1 MSIEL
6 GVVNHTM
13 SLVLAIEP
21 DAAQAAPLTALVRAK
36 LGAQLQLV
44 ASSHAAL
51 IAMNQR
57 PPDVVLIGR
66 DLSQDER
73 TKIVTHLRS
82 VTAEGAELRIVD
94 IPELSGAA
102 SDSFTRNVGACLT
115 AAEGTREAK
124 ASVVSELSRPA
135 SEPSAPAPASTT
147 DESIRAAD
155 VSLIEAEVE
164 FRLKSELE
172 RLQAEAA
179 RQQARELV
187 RVETEAAERRTRE
200 MARVEAEAARQRA
213 LELARIEEQAA
224 SLRKSAVAEARA
236 AAEAAAR
243 EALTAE
249 LERVRREGEDQLAA
263 EVRRIRNEAEQ
274 LLATKLALA
283 QAQAERDREERNMRA
298 RAEADAAKAAAM
310 QEARRV
316 VEQAA
321 ARAKMAEDEVERVRS
336 EADAQLKAAVAKA
349 RAESDAQLQ
358 EQVARAKAE
367 TEARLEA
374 QLASVIGQA
383 EQFQHAQREMTVEAD
398 KIRME
403 AAEKARAAA
412 EAALASET
420 ARIRA
425 EANER
430 LEAEIRRLRIE
441 AARARTARADERPLF
456 ASSMG
461 SERPSGFADIS
472 RAALRGIRWDFVA
485 TAALILLVVVAGAL
499 YLPHA
504 MSTAARTSTVLVG
517 TAGKAAKA
525 AAKEAVTAAPSVTRR
540 AITAAERAIPHPDA
554 VNATTGPQPAAVE
567 AAAATAPPADSGPG
581 FMTVFSRI
589 PMQVYVDGKR
599 IGMSDDGQLLL
610 PSGTHRIEVVNEH
623 FHYRSSTTL
632 TIRPGHVQ
640 PYNVVLPTAQIHVTT
655 TPGAEVWVEGERVGV
670 APLGQIQVP
679 IGTREIA
686 VKDATGEKQQ
696 VVEVKYGDALEVS
709 LVPQASIDERSPATP
724 RLAPLMRSR

>member
-1 MSIEL
+1 
-6 GVVNHTM
+6 M

-21 DAAQAAPLTALVRAK
+21 DAAQAAPLTALVRARF
-36 LGAQLQLV
+36 GAQLQLV

-57 PPDVVLIGR
+57 PPDVVLLGR

-82 VTAEGAELRIVD
+82 VTAGGAELRIVD
-94 IPELSGAA
+94 IPQLSAAA
-102 SDSFTRNVGACLT
+102 SDGFARSVGACLA
-115 AAEGTREAK
+115 AAEGEASPL
-124 ASVVSELSRPA
+124 AP
-135 SEPSAPAPASTT
+135 EPSAPAPASTV

-172 RLQAEAA
+172 RLQSEAA
-179 RQQARELV
+179 RQQARELS
-187 RVETEAAERRTRE
+187 RVEVEAAERRTRE
-200 MARVEAEAARQRA
+200 IARVEAEAARQRA

-224 SLRKSAVAEARA
+224 SLRQSAVAEART

-243 EALTAE
+243 EALAAE

-263 EVRRIRNEAEQ
+263 EVRRIRKEAEQ

-283 QAQAERDREERNMRA
+283 QAQAERDREERNARA

-310 QEARRV
+310 EEARHV
-316 VEQAA
+316 VEEAA

-349 RAESDAQLQ
+349 RGESEAQLQ

-383 EQFQHAQREMTVEAD
+383 EQFQHAHREMTVDAD

-412 EAALASET
+412 EVALASET
-420 ARIRA
+420 ERIRA

-430 LEAEIRRLRIE
+430 LAGEIRRLRAE
-441 AARARTARADERPLF
+441 AARAQTARAQEIPLF

-461 SERPSGFADIS
+461 SEKPSGFADIS

-485 TAALILLVVVAGAL
+485 TAALIILVVVAGAL
-499 YLPHA
+499 YLPRA
-504 MSTAARTSTVLVG
+504 VSSAARTSSTLVG

-525 AAKEAVTAAPSVTRR
+525 AAKEAVTAAPVVTRR
-540 AITAAERAIPHPDA
+540 AITAAEHAIPHPDA
-554 VNATTGPQPAAVE
+554 VNAATGPQPAAVE
-567 AAAATAPPADSGPG
+567 SSAATAPQADSGPG
-581 FMTVFSRI
+581 FMTVFSRL
-589 PMQVYVDGKR
+589 PMQVFVDGKR
-599 IGMSDDGQLLL
+599 IGTSDDGQLLL
-610 PSGTHRIEVVNEH
+610 TSGAHRIEVVNEH
-623 FHYRSSTTL
+623 FRYRSSGTL

-655 TPGAEVWVEGERVGV
+655 TPGAEVWVEGQRVGV
-670 APLGQIQVP
+670 APLEPIQVP

-686 VKDATGEKQQ
+686 VKDATGERRQ
-696 VVEVKYGDALEVS
+696 VVEVKYGDALELS
-709 LVPQASIDERSPATP
+709 LVPQASIDELSPATP
-724 RLAPLMRSR
+724 RLAPLVRSR

>member
-1 MSIEL
+1 LRGTSIEL
-6 GVVNHTM
+6 RVVNHTM

-21 DAAQAAPLTALVRAK
+21 DAAQTAPLTAFVRAK

-44 ASSHAAL
+44 ASSHAAI

-57 PPDVVLIGR
+57 LPDVVLLGR

-73 TKIVTHLRS
+73 TKVVTHLRS
-82 VTAEGAELRIVD
+82 MTAEGTELRIVD
-94 IPELSGAA
+94 IPQLSAAA
-102 SDSFTRNVGACLT
+102 SDGFTSNVSACLAAAQGSRVET
-115 AAEGTREAK
+115 APEP
-124 ASVVSELSRPA
+124 PA
-135 SEPSAPAPASTT
+135 PVPASTI
-147 DESIRAAD
+147 DEDIRAAD

-179 RQQARELV
+179 RQQARELS
-187 RVETEAAERRTRE
+187 RVEAEAAERRTRE
-200 MARVEAEAARQRA
+200 IARVEAEAARQRA
-213 LELARIEEQAA
+213 LELTRIEEQAA
-224 SLRKSAVAEARA
+224 SLRQSAVAEARA

-243 EALTAE
+243 KGLAAE
-249 LERVRREGEDQLAA
+249 LERVRREDEALLSA

-283 QAQAERDREERNMRA
+283 QTQAEREREERNARA

-310 QEARRV
+310 EEARRA
-316 VEQAA
+316 VEEAA

-349 RAESDAQLQ
+349 HAESDAQLR

-383 EQFQHAQREMTVEAD
+383 EQFQHAHREMTVDAD

-430 LEAEIRRLRIE
+430 LEAEIRRLRSE
-441 AARARTARADERPLF
+441 AVRAQRARIQETPLF

-461 SERPSGFADIS
+461 SDEPSGLGQIF
-472 RAALRGIRWDFVA
+472 RAALRDIRWDFVA

-499 YLPHA
+499 YLPRA
-504 MSTAARTSTVLVG
+504 VSTAARTSSALAG

-525 AAKEAVTAAPSVTRR
+525 AAKEAVTAAPVVTRR

-554 VNATTGPQPAAVE
+554 VNAAPDPQPAAVE
-567 AAAATAPPADSGPG
+567 PAAPAAAAADSGPG
-581 FMTVFSRI
+581 FITVFSRI

-599 IGMSDDGQLLL
+599 IGASDDGQLLL
-610 PSGTHRIEVVNEH
+610 ASGTHRIEIANEH

-632 TIRPGHVQ
+632 TIRPGHVH
-640 PYNVVLPTAQIHVTT
+640 PYNVVLPTAQIRVTT

-670 APLGQIQVP
+670 APLEPIQVP

-686 VKDATGEKQQ
+686 VKDATGERRQ
-696 VVEVKYGDALEVS
+696 VVEVKYGDALELS
-709 LVPQASIDERSPATP
+709 LLPQAPFNAASPATP
-724 RLAPLMRSR
+724 RLAPLVRSR

>member
-1 MSIEL
+1 LRGTAIEL
-6 GVVNHTM
+6 RVVNHTM

-44 ASSHAAL
+44 ASSHAAI

-57 PPDVVLIGR
+57 LPDVVLLGR

-73 TKIVTHLRS
+73 TRVVTHLHS
-82 VTAEGAELRIVD
+82 VTAEGTELRIVD
-94 IPELSGAA
+94 IPQLSAAA
-102 SDSFTRNVGACLT
+102 SDGFTRNVSACLAAAQGSRVET
-115 AAEGTREAK
+115 A
-124 ASVVSELSRPA
+124 P
-135 SEPSAPAPASTT
+135 EPSAPVPVSTI
-147 DESIRAAD
+147 DEDIRAAD

-179 RQQARELV
+179 RQQARELS
-187 RVETEAAERRTRE
+187 RVEAEAAERRTRE
-200 MARVEAEAARQRA
+200 IARVEAEAARQRA
-213 LELARIEEQAA
+213 LELTRIEEQAA
-224 SLRKSAVAEARA
+224 SLRQSAVAEARA

-243 EALTAE
+243 EGLAAE
-249 LERVRREGEDQLAA
+249 LERVRRKGEDQLAA

-283 QAQAERDREERNMRA
+283 QAQAERDREERNARA

-310 QEARRV
+310 EEARRV
-316 VEQAA
+316 VEEAA

-349 RAESDAQLQ
+349 HAESDAQLQ

-383 EQFQHAQREMTVEAD
+383 EQFQHAHREMTVDAD

-430 LEAEIRRLRIE
+430 LEAEIRRLRAE
-441 AARARTARADERPLF
+441 AVRAQRARTQETPLF

-461 SERPSGFADIS
+461 SDEPSGFAQIS
-472 RAALRGIRWDFVA
+472 RAALRGVRWDFVA

-499 YLPHA
+499 YLPRA
-504 MSTAARTSTVLVG
+504 VSTAARTSSALVG

-525 AAKEAVTAAPSVTRR
+525 AAKEAVTAAPVVTRR
-540 AITAAERAIPHPDA
+540 AITAAQRAIPHPDA
-554 VNATTGPQPAAVE
+554 VNAATDPQPAAVE
-567 AAAATAPPADSGPG
+567 AAAAAAAADSGPG

-599 IGMSDDGQLLL
+599 IGTSDDGQLLL
-610 PSGTHRIEVVNEH
+610 TSGTHRIEIVNEH

-632 TIRPGHVQ
+632 TIRPGHVH

-670 APLGQIQVP
+670 APLEPIQVP

-686 VKDATGEKQQ
+686 VKDATGERRQ
-696 VVEVKYGDALEVS
+696 VVEVKYGDALELS
-709 LVPQASIDERSPATP
+709 LVPPAPIDGASPATP
-724 RLAPLMRSR
+724 RLAPLVRSR

>member
-1 MSIEL
+1 
-6 GVVNHTM
+6 M

-57 PPDVVLIGR
+57 RPDVVLLGR
-66 DLSQDER
+66 DLSPDDR
-73 TKIVTHLRS
+73 TKIVTYLRS
-82 VTAEGAELRIVD
+82 IQSENAELRTVD
-94 IPELSGAA
+94 IPQLTAGIV
-102 SDSFTRNVGACLT
+102 SDAFAKQVGACL
-115 AAEGTREAK
+115 AVADDGRIQAGSPEPV
-124 ASVVSELSRPA
+124 ASPT
-135 SEPSAPAPASTT
+135 PSTI

-155 VSLIEAEVE
+155 VGLIEAEVE
-164 FRLKSELE
+164 FRLKAELE

-179 RQQARELV
+179 RQQARE
-187 RVETEAAERRTRE
+187 
-200 MARVEAEAARQRA
+200 MARVEAEAAERRAREIARVEIEATRQRA

-224 SLRKSAVAEARA
+224 TQRQSAVAEARA

-243 EALTAE
+243 EALAAE
-249 LERVRREGEDQLAA
+249 LERVRRQGEEQLAA
-263 EVRRIRNEAEQ
+263 EVRRVRNEAEQ
-274 LLATKLALA
+274 LLATKLNLA
-283 QAQAERDREERNMRA
+283 QAEAERDRETRNARA
-298 RAEADAAKAAAM
+298 RAEAEAAKAAAM
-310 QEARRV
+310 DEARRV

-383 EQFQHAQREMTVEAD
+383 EQAQHAQREMSIDAD

-425 EANER
+425 EANQR
-430 LEAEIRRLRIE
+430 LEAAIRRLRVE
-441 AARARTARADERPLF
+441 AARVHTERTEEVPLF
-456 ASSMG
+456 SSTLG
-461 SERPSGFADIS
+461 SRQPSGWADIS

-485 TAALILLVVVAGAL
+485 TAALILLVIVVGVL
-499 YLPHA
+499 YLPRA
-504 MSTAARTSTVLVG
+504 VSTAARTSSTLVG
-517 TAGKAAKA
+517 TAGTAAKA
-525 AAKEAVTAAPSVTRR
+525 AAKEAVSAAPVVTRR
-540 AITAAERAIPHPDA
+540 AITAAERALPRADA
-554 VNATTGPQPAAVE
+554 AKARTDRQPTAVE
-567 AAAATAPPADSGPG
+567 PAAATAPPVDSGPG

-589 PMQVYVDGKR
+589 PAQVFVDGKR
-599 IGMSDDGQLLL
+599 VGSSDDGQLLL
-610 PSGTHRIEVVNEH
+610 TSGTHRIELVNER
-623 FHYRSSTTL
+623 FRYRSSTTL
-632 TIRPGHVQ
+632 TIRPGHVH
-640 PYNVVLPTAQIHVTT
+640 PYNVVLPTAQVHVTT
-655 TPGAEVWVEGERVGV
+655 APGAEVWVEGQRVGV
-670 APLGQIQVP
+670 APLAPIEVP

-686 VKDATGEKQQ
+686 VKDGGGEKRQ
-696 VVEVKYGDALEVS
+696 VVEVKYGDALELS
-709 LVPQASIDERSPATP
+709 LVPAGPIDHAAPATP
-724 RLAPLMRSR
+724 RLAPLSR